1 MQTSKNL
8 SLKTLSLGALAAA
21 ALCLTALTPA
31 RADLIKSGAV
41 YNRTVLMT
49 STADHIT
56 GLTGLTTFTVTLSKA
71 GGTAAT
77 ITPTVTEIGGGR
89 YSVALA
95 TGNTGTLGAL
105 DLTITAA
112 GADPADTHDQI
123 VSFDPNSDLG
133 AAALT
138 TIGATTTSTNTLAT
152 GINTQTA
159 KIGTNALDSPNEI
172 TAQGLVTST
181 NAQAAKISTN
191 AMDSPNEVAAQTQ
204 ATSNAA
210 ALTTANTGIATT
222 NTNVAALPA
231 ANATAV
237 WSAATKT
244 ITGGTVTTVTNPVSL
259 PTTAPTGYGGG
270 AAGDTPGTTTLL
282 ARIGTPVGATLSAD
296 IAGVPS
302 AVWLY
307 TASDGLTHQQSDAL
321 RTAVLLRGFSV
332 AYNATTRTQVTTY
345 FKADNS
351 TVLATTTVVYDL
363 TGRPATRTTAFTN
376 LP

>member
-1 MQTSKNL
+1 MLRQARSAGFNKIVAAFYNYTEKIIMQTQKTL
-8 SLKTLSLGALAAA
+8 SLKTLAAA
-21 ALCLTALTPA
+21 ALCLVSLTPA

-41 YNRTVLMT
+41 YNRTVLIT
-49 STADHIT
+49 STTDHIT
-56 GLTGLTTFTVTLSKA
+56 GATGLTAFTVTLSKA

-77 ITPTVTEIGGGR
+77 ITPTITEIGGGR

-105 DLTITAA
+105 DLTITAT
-112 GADPADTHDQI
+112 GADPADTHDQ
-123 VSFDPNSDLG
+123 VVGFDPTDGSLLG
-133 AAALT
+133 LS
-138 TIGATTTSTNTLAT
+138 GVGTLA
-152 GINTQTA
+152 NQTA
-159 KIGTNALDSPNEI
+159 IIAKTALI
-172 TAQGLVTST
+172 A
-181 NAQAAKISTN
+181 TN

-204 ATSNAA
+204 ATSNGT
-210 ALTTANTGIATT
+210 ALVTANTGIA
-222 NTNVAALPA
+222 ALPA
-231 ANATAV
+231 ANSAAV

-244 ITGGTVTTVTNPVSL
+244 ITGGTVTTVTSPVSL

-282 ARIGTPVGATLSAD
+282 ARIGIPVGATLSAD

-302 AVWLY
+302 AVWLF

-332 AYNATTRTQVTTY
+332 AYNATTRTQVTSY

-351 TVLATTTVVYDL
+351 TVLATTTVIFDV
-363 TGRPATRTTAFTN
+363 TGRPVSRTTAFTN